1 MNEYL
6 LDAEISGIG
15 RVVGDLGT
23 RADDAD
29 ARVWAEAAEV
39 LRERAYEGARVIAE
53 WPPRAGDSDSI
64 RLPLTI
70 AGVANRGDA
79 ESIAEL
85 FLYDVFLLFNLAA
98 PGSFGGTVSLSTR
111 NEITLNAWLFE
122 YAWVAA
128 QRSGESRIEA
138 LPLRDVV
145 GWYDGE
151 DPAAKEALLHLLHL
165 ARGPEDEV
173 LSIVRLA
180 QAAQRLGVGDRK
192 LFELRDRIARGQVPV
207 SHPLDADEE
216 TSLEWIDAAD
226 RAASAVVG
234 AIQGRVRSRV

>member
-6 LDAEISGIG
+6 LDAEIGGIG
-15 RVVGDLGT
+15 RVVGDLGAA
-23 RADDAD
+23 ADDAD
-29 ARVWAEAAEV
+29 RRVWREAAVV
-39 LRERAYEGARVIAE
+39 LRERTYEGVRVTAE
-53 WPPRAGDSDSI
+53 WPERGEGESI

-70 AGVANRGDA
+70 AGVDNRNDA

-85 FLYDVFLLFNLAA
+85 FLYDVFLLLNVAA
-98 PGSFGGTVSLSTR
+98 PGSFGGTISLSTR
-111 NEITLNAWLFE
+111 NEVTLNAWLFE

-128 QRSGESRIEA
+128 RRSGEARIEP

-145 GWYDGE
+145 AWYDGE
-151 DPAAKEALLHLLHL
+151 DAAAKEALLHLLHL

-180 QAAQRLGVGDRK
+180 QAAQRLGAGESR
-192 LFELRDRIARGQVPV
+192 LFELRDRIARGEVPV
-207 SHPLDADEE
+207 SHPLTEDEE

-226 RAASAVVG
+226 RAAGAVVS
-234 AIQGRVRSRV
+234 AIQDRIRAAA